1 VLAAESGEPVAADA
15 LRHGAEVTVATL
27 PAPAV
32 WRTGPG
38 LELVGPGAFGYDAQ
52 HANHRGAAAPPTPRR
67 DA

>member
-1 VLAAESGEPVAADA
+1 M
-15 LRHGAEVTVATL
+15 RAEVTVATL

-38 LELVGPGAFGYDAQ
+38 LKLVGPGAFGYDAQ
-52 HANHRGAAAPPTPRR
+52 HVNQQRAAAPWTSRS